1 MDIEEE
7 LFEKLV
13 DDPQQAG
20 GLDPDA
26 RRAEPG
32 NFLRHVASLAGSKL
46 ADGLIDPKLVLT
58 WLMTHLGA
66 GAALTGLLVPVREAG
81 SLLPQLFTAG
91 AIGAFPR
98 RKWVWAVGSVAQGLA
113 AIGIGLVALT
123 LQGAVAGA
131 VIVGLLAVLALA
143 RSACSASY
151 KDVLGKTVGKSR
163 RGTATG
169 LASSIASGG
178 VILFAVV
185 LLWGGL
191 PREVLVIAAI
201 MLAGA
206 FWVLGGAIFATLREQ
221 AQPRQGVM
229 TGGQA
234 LSQLSLLRSDAQL
247 GRFVAA
253 RAALVG
259 TALAPPYLLLIG
271 AGQDGNERQLGLLV
285 LASALASLLS
295 SYVWGR
301 LSDRS
306 ARQVLIGAG
315 LAGGVALAIGL
326 GLAWLGLAGSIWAIP
341 AVLFGLMIAYH
352 GVRQGRSTYLVDMAP
367 EDQRASYTA
376 VSNLVVG
383 LVLLAAGALSAGL
396 AALGPLWV
404 IAVFALASFAGA
416 WIAYGLD
423 EVSA

>member
-7 LFEKLV
+7 LFEELV

-58 WLMTHLGA
+58 WLMMHLGA

-98 RKWVWAVGSVAQGLA
+98 RKWVWAAGSVAQGLA
-113 AIGIGLVALT
+113 AFGIGLVALT
-123 LQGAVAGA
+123 LQGVVAGA
-131 VIVGLLAVLALA
+131 LIVGLLAVLALA

-185 LLWGGL
+185 LLWGEL

-201 MLAGA
+201 LLAGA

-315 LAGGVALAIGL
+315 LAGGVALAVGL

-416 WIAYGLD
+416 GIAYGLD